1 MMLKGVKTQWFILL
15 ETEKTC
21 KSFGQVIW
29 IDWLVEREHHRSSVK
44 HGRFLPF
51 PFVQQYDSSLQND
64 SFVLAIL

>member
-1 MMLKGVKTQWFILL
+1 MAKTLCTFVQLFL
-15 ETEKTC
+15 TA
-21 KSFGQVIW
+21 
-29 IDWLVEREHHRSSVK
+29 LVRGTRIVLFRRRSSVK